1 MASASC
7 SVHLSPAGPA
17 SSGSAFSYGMSS
29 PPAARQQYRSL
40 AASSGSADRPASFI
54 RTPVM
59 FSNITTALTVSRG
72 FILP

>member
-1 MASASC
+1 
-7 SVHLSPAGPA
+7 
-17 SSGSAFSYGMSS
+17 MSS
-29 PPAARQQYRSL
+29 PFAARQQYSSF

-72 FILP
+72 LIFP